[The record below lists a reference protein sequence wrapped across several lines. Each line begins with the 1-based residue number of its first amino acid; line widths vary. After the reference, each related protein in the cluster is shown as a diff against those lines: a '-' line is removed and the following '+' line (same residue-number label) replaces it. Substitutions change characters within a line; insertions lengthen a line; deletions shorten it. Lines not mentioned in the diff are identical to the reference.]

1 MKKYIIRLIAVLIFA
16 SAVSSCTV
24 EYRERHHHWDH
35 DHYRDHDDH
44 DHEYHD
50 YH

>member
-1 MKKYIIRLIAVLIFA
+1 MKKYIIRLIAVLVFA

-35 DHYRDHDDH
+35 DHDRDHGDH